1 MLGCSAVDWASIVPG
16 TGRKHAES
24 PRRDVLYGEVLVAI
38 TNENEYN
45 AFVNNKK
52 NEALKDRMILVKVT
66 DLQHLAV

>member
-1 MLGCSAVDWASIVPG
+1 
-16 TGRKHAES
+16 
-24 PRRDVLYGEVLVAI
+24 LVAI